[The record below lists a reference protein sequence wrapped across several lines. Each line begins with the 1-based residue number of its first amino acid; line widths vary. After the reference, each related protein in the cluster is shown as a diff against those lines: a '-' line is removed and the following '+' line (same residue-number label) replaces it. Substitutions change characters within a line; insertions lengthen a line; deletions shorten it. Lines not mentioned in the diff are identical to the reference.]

1 MKERLLIIVIFLT
14 TSFFG
19 YSQDSININ
28 GQLLHN
34 TKYAKVLVK
43 KFNIGSIDIAAFPI
57 NNEKFYIKAP
67 IDIEPGVYRLQ
78 YSQVEPNA
86 YVDIIIDGKEK

>member
-34 TKYAKVLVK
+34 TKYAKVVVK
-43 KFNIGSIDIAAFPI
+43 KFNVGSFDIAAFPI
-57 NNEKFYIKAP
+57 NNENFSIVAP
-67 IDIEPGVYRLQ
+67 LDIEPGVYRLMTRILEVHL
-78 YSQVEPNA
+78 YCL
-86 YVDIIIDGKEK
+86 DLT